1 MFTTSISLPIW
12 AFMLLAIIYG
22 LSGAA
27 MASAIMSKSFRGTC
41 DHLSEAYTQLNEDYS
56 ALFELYKAHDE
67 GKHMFLAR
75 VFDVDNRPN
84 LIDTSFAIRF
94 KSAEECEKLLNLI
107 QESFSANHPI
117 SMRDLLDLCNLP
129 SIADDGYFGWTENEI
144 HEQAMIVQEMEENGG
159 MFRIKFPEPHI
170 FEPDLFPYKVE
181 IAFYDPEGDM
191 QKTLTEESING
202 GDA

>member
-1 MFTTSISLPIW
+1 MFATSISLPIW
-12 AFMLLAIIYG
+12 VFILLAIVYG

-27 MASAIMSKSFRGTC
+27 MASIIMSKSFKGTC
-41 DHLSEAYTQLNEDYS
+41 NYLSEAYTQLNEDYS
-56 ALFELYKAHDE
+56 ALFKLYKAHHE
-67 GKHMFLAR
+67 GKYMFFAR
-75 VFDVDNRPN
+75 VFDVDTRPN

-94 KSAEECEKLLNLI
+94 KSAEECEKLLGLI
-107 QESFSANHPI
+107 EESFSANHPI

-129 SIADDGYFGWTENEI
+129 SIADDGYFGWTESEI

-181 IAFYDPEGDM
+181 IAFYDPEGNM
-191 QKTLTEESING
+191 QKTLSKEQIDG
-202 GDA
+202 GDV